1 MQTHAN
7 AYKHLQ
13 TCRRIHAAE
22 MRTHVTCLQ
31 IRLIYTT
38 ESERDW
44 EKKNQRRWHPQQQGA
59 LTTPSFHKCFRFSW
73 SWDWA
78 AISTM
83 RAGITIYTLESM
95 YCILHIMLWDSSL
108 QNHCIL
114 YIIAV
119 PFESSLIVWSR
130 FGWVCWSVTW
140 NGAILKVASN
150 AWLCPFIIIGHVRRK
165 KKELLFKYFRLK
177 MPRH

>member
-78 AISTM
+78 AISS
-83 RAGITIYTLESM
+83 GITIYTLESM

-119 PFESSLIVWSR
+119 PLNLHWLFDPDLGGFAGQWLETVPSWKLRATRGCVPLSL
-130 FGWVCWSVTW
+130 
-140 NGAILKVASN
+140 
-150 AWLCPFIIIGHVRRK
+150 
-165 KKELLFKYFRLK
+165 
-177 MPRH
+177 